1 MPQTRRR
8 PGRPPRS
15 ATPTASATQTLSTP
29 SLRLSAP
36 AIAEDSVPSATRYL
50 HLLLKVGLGQP
61 GAEKVIEWP
70 ADWELPRPGDVI
82 RGADGFGGKIAYIEY
97 HLDEHKIVVGLT

>member
-8 PGRPPRS
+8 GRPPRS

-29 SLRLSAP
+29 TLRLSAP
-36 AIAEDSVPSATRYL
+36 ATDVASAPSATRRL
-50 HLLLKVGLGQP
+50 HLLLKIGLGQP
-61 GAEKVIEWP
+61 GTEKVIEWP
-70 ADWELPRPGDVI
+70 SDWELPRPGDVI
-82 RGADGFGGKIAYIEY
+82 RGADGFGGKVAYIEY